1 MKHVDLWLTLDMERS
16 VDQAVVRVPR
26 LDNWRRIIVRLRVG
40 DAPYE
45 LPPGAMASWSLDR
58 MGKAVNLNEIAA
70 TVSTMQVG
78 EETEQIVIL
87 QWQDEWTRVA
97 GAFRAIIHMVGSD
110 GEDLWSPT
118 FQFIVTESP
127 YDDATVRQSPQFTA
141 LVQARLGFLEKVAE
155 MTAFMESAVTFKR
168 LYEAL
173 NPGED
178 GTDATMEEA
187 ADTIV
192 TVPELQEALD
202 GLSQQISSQLDVKSA
217 IKLAIRY
224 LMGAALFETQ
234 EQAATYNALYTAA
247 LAYLDGNWLTGE
259 GGYVPPSPGGWSIDA
274 SGDWVIINAAPIV
287 VGTDYIILGG
297 TPL

>member
-1 MKHVDLWLTLDMERS
+1 M
-16 VDQAVVRVPR
+16 
-26 LDNWRRIIVRLRVG
+26 VRLRVG

-87 QWQDEWTRVA
+87 QWQDEWTRVS

-155 MTAFMESAVTFKR
+155 MTAFMDRAVTFKR
-168 LYEAL
+168 LFEAL

-187 ADTIV
+187 AAAIV
-192 TVPELQEALD
+192 TVPKLQEAIA
-202 GLSQQISSQLDVKSA
+202 GLSQQIISQIDVLSV
-217 IKLAIRY
+217 IKAALAY
-224 LMGAALFETQ
+224 LMDKALFETQ
-234 EQAATYNALYTAA
+234 EEALAYNALYLAA
-247 LAYLDGNWLTGE
+247 LGYLGGNWLTGE
-259 GGYVPPSPGGWSIDA
+259 GYTPPTPPPVSGWSIDA
-274 SGDWVIINAAPIV
+274 SGDWVIVNSVPQMFINLS
-287 VGTDYIILGG
+287 GDYITIGGIL
-297 TPL
+297 